1 MGRTKSLLILLSF
14 ATLALT
20 THAANSLLPRPNK
33 VVVGE
38 GGFVFTPG
46 IPVIY
51 APGLE
56 ALAEY
61 ITEYIPLR
69 QIDDRTWTAGQSL
82 RLLVDETLGE
92 EAYRLEITPQ
102 GVRVTGGDYGGVF
115 NGLQTLL
122 QLLPPE
128 AYTKHATLPMTVPA
142 CRIVDEPRFHY
153 RGMMLDVARTWMDAD
168 RVKRHIDLM
177 SHLKI
182 NKLHLHLSDDEGWR
196 LEIKSHPEL
205 TEIGAWRGG
214 DSPVWPVYGKWDEK
228 YGGFYTQE
236 QMRDLIHYAGV
247 RNVEI
252 IPEFDLPAH
261 SRNIARVHPEILCN
275 YTPDLE
281 VTAGYDYRSVWCAAR
296 EENYRLLADILGE
309 VADLFPSE
317 YIHIGGDE
325 VDMTQWSRC
334 PDCQAL
340 KSREGLADG
349 HAIEQYF
356 LGRVNRILEA
366 NGKRAAVWNEAIR
379 GGALPRNI
387 RVHGWEDV
395 DACLEATAQG
405 YRTVVMPGAYFYF
418 DMRQSPHEDG
428 HDWAAIFDVR
438 KTYSFDFGKCGFT
451 PAQVAN
457 VFGVE
462 GAFWSEAYVSHEP
475 EKPDYLDYMTFPRI
489 CALAEI
495 GWSEGMREW
504 PEFYRRLKGYY
515 DAMGAQGIR
524 FRLMPPRVTYRNG
537 LLSASV
543 EDGSRLTYTEDDS
556 EEKPYTGPIRTQTP
570 ELYLFR
576 SRYQSGRS
584 PKVGTPAYYRT
595 LQPAVK
601 ISTSM
606 GESKEFPYVRAE
618 EYRGIARTARTCRK
632 GDWIRYD
639 FEEPF
644 TCREIAV
651 RTGNLQL
658 PRFIFT
664 TGYVELSTDG
674 ETFERAGELV
684 KGGWMLRHP
693 ERPIRAIRI
702 VSTCEG
708 NGCPYVTV
716 QSPVIK

>member
-1 MGRTKSLLILLSF
+1 MGKIKSLLILLSI
-14 ATLALT
+14 ATLIAKAD
-20 THAANSLLPRPNK
+20 AATALLPRPNDIDLH
-33 VVVGE
+33 E
-38 GGFVFTPG
+38 GQFVFTPG

-56 ALAEY
+56 SLAEY

-69 QIDDRTWTAGQSL
+69 LIDDRTWTAGQSL
-82 RLLVDETLGE
+82 RLLVDEALGE
-92 EAYRLEITPQ
+92 EAYRLEVTPQ
-102 GVRVTGGDYGGVF
+102 GVRITGGDYGGVF

-128 AYTKHATLPMTVPA
+128 VYTKHATLPMTVPA

-153 RGMMLDVARTWMDAD
+153 RGMMLDVARTWMDAE

-236 QMRDLIHYAGV
+236 QMRDMIRYAEV

-281 VTAGYDYRSVWCAAR
+281 VTTGYDYRSVWCAAR

-309 VADLFPSE
+309 VAGLFPSE

-340 KSREGLADG
+340 KSRERLADG

-405 YRTVVMPGAYFYF
+405 YRTIVMPGAYFYF

-428 HDWAAIFDVR
+428 HDWAAIFDVS
-438 KTYSFDFGKCGFT
+438 KTYSFDFEKCGFS
-451 PAQVAN
+451 PAQEAN
-457 VFGVE
+457 VMGVE

-495 GWSEGMREW
+495 GWSDGVREW
-504 PEFYRRLKGYY
+504 PEFYRRLKDYY
-515 DAMGAQGIR
+515 SAMGAQGIH
-524 FRLMPPRVTYRNG
+524 FRLMPPRVSYRNG
-537 LLSASV
+537 MLSASV
-543 EDGSRLTYTEDDS
+543 EDGSRLTYTEEGF
-556 EEKPYTGPIRTQTP
+556 EEKPYTEPIRTQHP
-570 ELYLFR
+570 ERFLFR

-584 PKVGTPAYYRT
+584 PEVGAPAYYRT
-595 LQPAVK
+595 LRPAVK

-618 EYRGIARTARTCRK
+618 EYRGIARTARSCRE

-639 FEEPF
+639 FAEPL

-664 TGYVELSTDG
+664 TGYVELSADG
-674 ETFERAGELV
+674 ETFERVGELV

-693 ERPIRAIRI
+693 ESPIRAIRI

-716 QSPVIK
+716 QSPVVK

>member
-1 MGRTKSLLILLSF
+1 MDTNCACLPAQVCIGLLHIVCQFGIGAHVDSGF
-14 ATLALT
+14 AQG
-20 THAANSLLPRPNK
+20 S
-33 VVVGE
+33 G
-38 GGFVFTPG
+38 
-46 IPVIY
+46 
-51 APGLE
+51 
-56 ALAEY
+56 ALA
-61 ITEYIPLR
+61 
-69 QIDDRTWTAGQSL
+69 
-82 RLLVDETLGE
+82 
-92 EAYRLEITPQ
+92 
-102 GVRVTGGDYGGVF
+102 
-115 NGLQTLL
+115 
-122 QLLPPE
+122 
-128 AYTKHATLPMTVPA
+128 
-142 CRIVDEPRFHY
+142 VDEPVGF
-153 RGMMLDVARTWMDAD
+153 VAGED
-168 RVKRHIDLM
+168 
-177 SHLKI
+177 
-182 NKLHLHLSDDEGWR
+182 
-196 LEIKSHPEL
+196 
-205 TEIGAWRGG
+205 
-214 DSPVWPVYGKWDEK
+214 
-228 YGGFYTQE
+228 
-236 QMRDLIHYAGV
+236 YAGESAAQDKLRTAFGFAASLRAGFHRGV
-247 RNVEI
+247 DRGAVEVG
-252 IPEFDLPAH
+252 P
-261 SRNIARVHPEILCN
+261 
-275 YTPDLE
+275 
-281 VTAGYDYRSVWCAAR
+281 G
-296 EENYRLLADILGE
+296 
-309 VADLFPSE
+309 
-317 YIHIGGDE
+317 
-325 VDMTQWSRC
+325 
-334 PDCQAL
+334 
-340 KSREGLADG
+340 REGLADG

-379 GGALPRNI
+379 GGNLPRNA
-387 RVHGWEDV
+387 RVHGWKDV

-418 DMRQSPHEDG
+418 DMRQSPHEEG

-495 GWSEGMREW
+495 GWSEGVREW

-674 ETFERAGELV
+674 ETFERAGELA